1 MGKDVDLAH
10 QPPTVPF
17 LRIAQKWDST
27 PPKAMRLISAIVQEG
42 SEASSDRRFISIW
55 PRRIEHQSLCSATGM
70 PHSTQ
75 TRTRG
80 FGGSSRPSNRF
91 RNDIGLPPS
100 PTKVNTLDEGNRFTV
115 GFGAGPLGHGIA
127 VRIFLWPGFHD
138 RGGTH
143 AALRTAR
150 RRGKPRLRVLV
161 AAGAGP

>member
-1 MGKDVDLAH
+1 MSKDVDLAH
-10 QPPTVPF
+10 QPPAVPF

-27 PPKAMRLISAIVQEG
+27 PPKAMRLISAIVQES

-91 RNDIGLPPS
+91 RNDIGLPPKS
-100 PTKVNTLDEGNRFTV
+100 NESQYV
-115 GFGAGPLGHGIA
+115 GRWEPVHSWLC
-127 VRIFLWPGFHD
+127 RWD
-138 RGGTH
+138 
-143 AALRTAR
+143 
-150 RRGKPRLRVLV
+150 
-161 AAGAGP
+161 